1 MVGSPARKP
10 ASTTPTA
17 MPSGRLWIA
26 SAASIIV
33 GFFSVEAGPSGSSD
47 PTCRWGVKWS
57 MAKSRN
63 MPPRKP
69 APTGSHEGTAPPS
82 AASSAGTM
90 RLHTLAAIMT
100 PAAKPKSALVKRSDM
115 PWRAKST
122 SAAPSVFPRNGTTS
136 ATSTPAT
143 TGFSI
148 VASFPTLLTALSAL
162 PRNKHSA
169 PPPRRR
175 HQPSCVVA
183 P

>member
-1 MVGSPARKP
+1 MPTESAVTDAKVMVGSPARKP

-26 SAASIIV
+26 SAASIMV
-33 GFFSVEAGPSGSSD
+33 GFFSVEAGPSGSSE

-57 MAKSRN
+57 MTKSSS

-69 APTGSHEGTAPPS
+69 TAAGAHAGTGPPS
-82 AASSAGTM
+82 AASSAGVM

-115 PWRAKST
+115 PWRANRT
-122 SAAPSVFPRNGTTS
+122 SAAPRVFPRNGTMS

-148 VASFPTLLTALSAL
+148 AASFPTFSTAS
-162 PRNKHSA
+162 
-169 PPPRRR
+169 
-175 HQPSCVVA
+175 
-183 P
+183 